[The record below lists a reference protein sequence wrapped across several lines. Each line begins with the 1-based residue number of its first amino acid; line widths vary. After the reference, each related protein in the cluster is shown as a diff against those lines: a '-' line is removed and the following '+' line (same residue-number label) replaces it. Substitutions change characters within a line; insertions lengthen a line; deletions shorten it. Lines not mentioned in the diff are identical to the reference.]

1 MDFTCRKYEILLRTL
16 LRQGFHFQTFEE
28 YLNNPREKVIILRHD
43 VDKRPEFASRLA
55 NIEFKLGVKA
65 SYHFRVVKES
75 NKPQAINEVV
85 QLGHELAYHYEDLN
99 KAFVQQKKGET
110 GRTRN
115 SLNDNR
121 IDYRLAY
128 LSFKTNLEYFRRFY
142 PVKIISMHG
151 SPESKLDNRDLWK
164 YYSYRDSGII
174 CEPYFDID
182 YSKVLYLTDTGRRW
196 NGGKVNVRDKVS
208 AIFGSTNKNAPL
220 NETYFY
226 RSTDDIVKAVEKD
239 KFPDQVII
247 NAHPQRWTDSFL
259 WWSTEFIFQNLK
271 NIVKYFIVQRV
282 TEKT

>member
-16 LRQGFHFQTFEE
+16 LRQGFYFQTFEE

-43 VDKRPEFASRLA
+43 VDKCPEYARRLA
-55 NIEFKLGVKA
+55 NIEFNLGVKA

-75 NKPQAINEVV
+75 NKPEVINGVV

-99 KAFVQQKKGET
+99 KASVLQKKGET
-110 GRTRN
+110 ERTQNR
-115 SLNDNR
+115 LNDNR
-121 IDYRLAY
+121 IDYKCAY

-151 SPESKLDNRDLWK
+151 SPESKVDNRDLWK
-164 YYSYRDSGII
+164 YYSYRESGII

-196 NGGKVNVRDKVS
+196 NGKKVNVRDKIS
-208 AIFGSTNKNAPL
+208 AGFGSTWNAPL
-220 NETYFY
+220 SETYFY

-239 KFPDQVII
+239 KFPDNVII
-247 NAHPQRWTDSFL
+247 NTHPQRWTDNFL
-259 WWSTEFIFQNLK
+259 WWSMEFFFQNLK
-271 NIVKYFIVQRV
+271 NIIKYFIVKRV
-282 TEKT
+282 TGKT